1 MKRYVLPAILSAVIA
16 ALLLIV
22 GLLLGG
28 KGFGFKLL
36 PKIEEKSDI
45 TAHTTVREVL
55 PIGEF
60 ASLAYH
66 YTSVVKDVNARDI
79 KGWTIPFTT
88 RKYLFTFDG
97 KIKLGID
104 GRQIHVEELVPV
116 ESIDGKLPVI
126 RIFLPPIK
134 ILSHEVVD
142 DSIEI
147 FEQSQTIFNE
157 IKIADAFNVT
167 ADRKRELEEKVMT
180 STVVND
186 AEASTVQQ
194 LSSLINSLPGIKDNY
209 ELEFIWQKEESASG
223 S

>member
-1 MKRYVLPAILSAVIA
+1 MKRFFLPAILIA
-16 ALLLIV
+16 IIAGLLLVV

-36 PKIEEKSDI
+36 PEIVEKSDI
-45 TAHTTVREVL
+45 SVHTTVREVL

-66 YTSVVKDVNARDI
+66 YTSVVKDINARDI

-104 GRQIHVEELVPV
+104 GRQIHVEELVQEEGGMPV
-116 ESIDGKLPVI
+116 V
-126 RIFLPPIK
+126 RILLPPIK
-134 ILSHEVVD
+134 ILSHEVLD

-167 ADRKRELEEKVMT
+167 ADRKREMEEKVMA
-180 STVVND
+180 STVIKD

-194 LSSLINSLPGIKDNY
+194 LGSLINSLPGIKDKY
-209 ELEFIWQKEESASG
+209 ELEFVWQ
-223 S
+223 